1 MIELRLGIDFG
12 TSNTVAV
19 LDPGDGQTRPL
30 LFDGT
35 PMLPSAACRDAAG
48 ALVVGRDAQHV
59 GRGSPASFEPNP
71 KKRVDDGEVLLG
83 DAAVAVPELIAAVL
97 RRTYDEALRTAG
109 RPVTE
114 TVLTH
119 PAGWGGRRRDVLLAA
134 ARSAGLPSVSLVP
147 EPVAAATYFVT
158 VLGNEVP
165 VGGIVAVYDFG
176 AGTFDASV
184 VRRTDGGFEVLA
196 AEGILDAGGLDVD
209 AAVFAYLG
217 AVHGSANADAWARLN
232 SPAADADRRAA
243 RTLWDEVRNGKE
255 MLSRSAQTS
264 IFIPLLE
271 IDTTLGREQLET
283 LARPLLDRT
292 VAATRIALREAGVRP
307 ADLTGVFLVGGSSR
321 MPLCATMLHQALG
334 VAPVVI
340 EQPELVVA
348 GGSLRVG
355 TGTAAPEPATVPA
368 PRPEPA
374 GTLTLPAEPVTPPP
388 PAVTSP
394 APVFTPPA
402 PPVTSPAPVSPTP
415 APAATSPAPVFT
427 PPAPPVASPAP
438 AATSPAP
445 VFTTPMPVVT
455 SPAPVPTTPAPAVEP
470 AVEPVAPVFMAPRPE
485 LRPFAPTVAPVVY
498 GNATGRLPL
507 ATRTWSLAAIPTGI
521 LLYVIGVLIT
531 VTTDSEAGGAVIGLP
546 GVALVPLGIAG
557 FIVQLTARS
566 LRIDA
571 DGIVYRRAHR
581 RTACPWHQLASIGVQ
596 QRHNAGAF
604 VVGTLVADSP
614 LRHDPKFA
622 PAVGADGSFDLAPLA
637 GLRTSADA
645 VTAALAQHV
654 RTAAS

>member
-59 GRGSPASFEPNP
+59 GRGSPASYEPNP

-83 DAAVAVPELIAAVL
+83 DAEVAVPELIAAVL

-134 ARSAGLPSVSLVP
+134 ARTAGLPSVSLVP

-165 VGGIVAVYDFG
+165 VGGVVAVYDFG

-184 VRRTDGGFEVLA
+184 VRRTAGGFEVLA

-217 AVHGSANADAWARLN
+217 AVHGSADADAWARLN

-292 VAATRIALREAGVRP
+292 VAATRIALREADVRP

-348 GGSLRVG
+348 DGSLRVG
-355 TGTAAPEPATVPA
+355 TGTSAPEPATVPA

-374 GTLTLPAEPVTPPP
+374 GTLTLPPEPVTPPP

-402 PPVTSPAPVSPTP
+402 PRVTSPAPVS
-415 APAATSPAPVFT
+415 
-427 PPAPPVASPAP
+427 
-438 AATSPAP
+438 
-445 VFTTPMPVVT
+445 
-455 SPAPVPTTPAPAVEP
+455 TTPAPAVTSP
-470 AVEPVAPVFMAPRPE
+470 APVFMAPRPE
-485 LRPFAPTVAPVVY
+485 LRSFAPAVAPVVY
-498 GNATGRLPL
+498 GNATSRLPL
-507 ATRTWSLAAIPTGI
+507 ATRTWSLAAIPAGI

-531 VTTDSEAGGAVIGLP
+531 VTTDSEAGGAVIGVP
-546 GVALVPLGIAG
+546 GMALVPIGIAG

-571 DGIVYRRAHR
+571 DGIAYRRAHR
-581 RTACPWHQLASIGVQ
+581 RTACPWHHLASIGVQ

-604 VVGTLVADSP
+604 VVGRLVADSP

-622 PAVGADGSFDLAPLA
+622 PTIGADGSFDLAPLA

-654 RTAAS
+654 RTTAG